1 MACDEKSCDTV
12 QVSYVQIED
21 ECMGVA
27 VQEKYKS
34 KENSTGREKRE
45 ALRWFYFTGVDLSGT
60 GEREKQHVQIRF

>member
-21 ECMGVA
+21 ECMRDT

-34 KENSTGREKRE
+34 KEQFIGKKEREV
-45 ALRWFYFTGVDLSGT
+45 LRWFYFIGVDLSGT
-60 GEREKQHVQIRF
+60 GGREKQHVHNRF